1 LAEDLHMIVSNAR
14 VDVALEYLTEKGVN
28 PTKIVKQPTGE
39 SMPIA
44 NNGTVGGRAKNRRV
58 VLILK

>member
-1 LAEDLHMIVSNAR
+1 MIVSNAR